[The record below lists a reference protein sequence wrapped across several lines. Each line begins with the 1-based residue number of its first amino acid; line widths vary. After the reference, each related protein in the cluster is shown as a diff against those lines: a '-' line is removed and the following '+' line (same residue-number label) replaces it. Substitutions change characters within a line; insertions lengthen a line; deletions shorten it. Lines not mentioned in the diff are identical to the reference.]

1 MTDFVTKNKYVEF
14 TYSIL
19 NDDGQIIE
27 QVEVPVNYV
36 HGAKMGLWPKLEDA
50 LENKKVNDEISVYF
64 EQGEVFGKVDED
76 LIFEDDL
83 KNVPEEYRELGKIV
97 EFQNESGDVKPFTV
111 TKITESKII
120 LDGNHPLS
128 NVKINFNVSIVSIRD
143 ATETEINA
151 MNEASES

>member
-1 MTDFVTKNKYVEF
+1 
-14 TYSIL
+14 
-19 NDDGQIIE
+19 
-27 QVEVPVNYV
+27 
-36 HGAKMGLWPKLEDA
+36 
-50 LENKKVNDEISVYF
+50 
-64 EQGEVFGKVDED
+64 VFGKVDED

>member
-1 MTDFVTKNKYVEF
+1 MTEIVTKNKYVEF
-14 TYSIL
+14 TYSII
-19 NDDGQIIE
+19 NDEGQIIE

-50 LENKKVNDEISVYF
+50 LANKKVDDQISVTF
-64 EQGEVFGKVDED
+64 EPGEVFGKVDKD

-83 KNVPEEYRELGKIV
+83 KNVPEEYRELGKVV

-111 TKITESKII
+111 TEITDTKII

-128 NVKINFNVSIVSIRD
+128 NMKINFNVSITSIRD
-143 ATETEINA
+143 
-151 MNEASES
+151 

>member
-1 MTDFVTKNKYVEF
+1 MK
-14 TYSIL
+14 I
-19 NDDGQIIE
+19 
-27 QVEVPVNYV
+27 
-36 HGAKMGLWPKLEDA
+36 
-50 LENKKVNDEISVYF
+50 
-64 EQGEVFGKVDED
+64 

-83 KNVPEEYRELGKIV
+83 KNVPEEYRELGKIVV

>member
-50 LENKKVNDEISVYF
+50 LENKKVNDKISVYF
-64 EQGEVFGKVDED
+64 EPGEVFGKVDED

>member
-50 LENKKVNDEISVYF
+50 LENKKVSDEISVYF
-64 EQGEVFGKVDED
+64 EPGEVFGKVDED

>member
-64 EQGEVFGKVDED
+64 EPGEVFGQVDED